1 MAHYKNHSIVVQD
14 NADSA
19 SVIIGSL
26 TQVSTPIDSE
36 VLKEETGGKAY
47 PDQISVVSQK
57 PRCSFTTFDLPKV
70 ITAFGLNGRYVIDGV
85 AKPGF
90 AITQAQYGNGGVVV
104 SGTNHRRLRFARSY
118 NRINRISVSHRQDAQ
133 AECESVAV
141 WDSTNDPVVIEASQA
156 LPTLPASPGRWTIH
170 ALSVGGID
178 ILCNTQVDIDFG
190 ISVDAFGCDDEI
202 YDTHVDV
209 TQIAPMVTITSLD
222 PTNFADAKVLLEGL
236 IGTQAN
242 SSLILRERVAHQA
255 AYKAN
260 DASTHIKIDFAG
272 VLLATDAHNASG
284 NSKAQST
291 FRMEVAYDG
300 TNAPFVFALDHD
312 IA

>member
-1 MAHYKNHSIVVQD
+1 MTHYKNHSIVVQD
-14 NADSA
+14 DADVS

-26 TQVSTPIDSE
+26 TQVSVPIDSE
-36 VLKEETGGKAY
+36 VLKEETGGKAFV
-47 PDQISVVSQK
+47 DQISIVSQK

-70 ITAFGLNGRYVIDGV
+70 ITAFGLNGRYVVDGT

-90 AITQAQYGNGGVVV
+90 AVMQAQYSNGGVLV
-104 SGTNHRRLRFARSY
+104 SGSNHRRLRFPESY
-118 NRINRISVSHRQDAQ
+118 NRINRISVSHRQDATVE
-133 AECESVAV
+133 AESVAI
-141 WDSTNDPVVIEASQA
+141 WDSTNDPIMIEGTQP
-156 LPTLPASPGRWTIH
+156 LPTLPASPGRWTIES
-170 ALSVGGID
+170 LRVGTID
-178 ILCNTQVDIDFG
+178 ILCNIQVDLDFG

-222 PTNFADAKVLLEGL
+222 PENFADAKVLLEGL
-236 IGTQAN
+236 VGTQAN
-242 SSLILRERVAHQA
+242 SRLILRDRVAHQA

-260 DASTHIKIDFAG
+260 GSGTHIKIDFAG

-291 FRMEVAYDG
+291 FRMEVAHDG
-300 TNAPFVFALDHD
+300 TNAPFVFNSAYS
-312 IA
+312 IV